1 MSISAQTTVDHNLFT
16 KLRRQYAVLVTSGAQ
31 LILLAIAAQI
41 DDPLAW
47 IWCLALMA
55 LISLFAWFS
64 ALTRLRTITGTP
76 TSKIASAAQ
85 GYVELIGQ
93 GNYFDGTPIISN
105 LMQLPCLWYRY
116 RVERKNGKNEW
127 HTESSGE
134 SSAPFLLEDSSASCV
149 VDPSTAEIITNNH
162 DTWTQ
167 GEYRYN
173 EWRLLK
179 IDSIYAIGEFKT
191 VGGSTT
197 TITHKELVNQVLT
210 EWKMDNDD
218 LLKRFDLN
226 QNGLLDM
233 DEWMLARQAA
243 KREASKRLDAAR
255 AAADTNFLMRP
266 HDGRLFLISN
276 LSPDKLARKYYW
288 WTWTHLVIF
297 FGSLGGVVWL
307 LQNT

>member
-1 MSISAQTTVDHNLFT
+1 MLTNHKLFT
-16 KLRRQYAVLVTSGAQ
+16 KLRRQYAALVTSGAQ
-31 LILLAIAAQI
+31 LILLAIAAQM

-127 HTESSGE
+127 RTESSGE
-134 SSAPFLLEDSSASCV
+134 SSAPFLLEDGSASCV

-243 KREASKRLDAAR
+243 KREASKRLEVAR
-255 AAADTNFLMRP
+255 AEADANFLMRP

-288 WTWTHLVIF
+288 WAWIHLVIF
-297 FGSLGGVVWL
+297 WGALGGVIAIAK
-307 LQNT
+307 

>member
-1 MSISAQTTVDHNLFT
+1 MFISAQTTVDRDFFT
-16 KLRRQYAVLVTSGAQ
+16 KLRRQYAALITSGAQ
-31 LILLAIAAQI
+31 LLLLAIAAQI
-41 DDPLAW
+41 DDPEGW
-47 IWCLALMA
+47 MWCLGLMA
-55 LISLFAWFS
+55 LISVFAWFS

-76 TSKIASAAQ
+76 TSKISSAAQ
-85 GYVELIGQ
+85 GYVEFIGQ
-93 GNYFDGTPIISN
+93 GNYFDGTPVISH

-116 RVERKNGKNEW
+116 KVERKNSKNDW

-134 SSAPFLLEDSSASCV
+134 SPAPFLLDDGSASCV
-149 VDPSTAEIITNNH
+149 VDPSSAEIITTNK
-162 DTWTQ
+162 DSWTQ
-167 GEYRYN
+167 GEYRYT
-173 EWRLLK
+173 EWKLLK
-179 IDSIYAIGEFKT
+179 IDSIYAIGELKT

-197 TITHKELVNQVLT
+197 SITHKELVNQVLT

-255 AAADTNFLMRP
+255 AEADTNFLMRP

-288 WTWTHLVIF
+288 WTWIHLVIF
-297 FGSLGGVVWL
+297 FGALGGVVWVL
-307 LQNT
+307 